1 MDHGRL
7 TDLGRAFVA
16 ERAEN
21 LTRTGPAGD
30 EDGSASGEPT
40 KAELYE
46 QARELGVEGR
56 SAMDKEQL
64 AEHVEQARDQG

>member
-1 MDHGRL
+1 ME
-7 TDLGRAFVA
+7 LGKAFA
-16 ERAEN
+16 AKRAEE
-21 LTRTGPAGD
+21 LIGAGPGGQD
-30 EDGSASGEPT
+30 RGSGGNGGKS

-64 AEHVEQARDQG
+64 AEHVEQARRQS